1 VSGDVFARRLPAP
14 GNLLGG
20 MTVQFTAEQRAAIEH
35 HGGDVLL
42 DASAG
47 AGKTSVLVERFVGAV
62 LDEGVE
68 VAAILA
74 ITFTAKAAAEL
85 RERIRGRLRELGAG
99 EAARATE
106 GAQISTIH
114 GFCARLL
121 RSHALQAG
129 LDPAFTVLEAD
140 DAARLAQTAFDAA
153 LADLALEDA
162 GAELIGAHGPAALR
176 AATVAVHD
184 ELRARGQRRP
194 SLPPLPPPER
204 LSRALLATVTAARA
218 AAVELGSI
226 DGPPA
231 RVRQALDALQRACE
245 LALDTT
251 PWPGDLGRLALP
263 ARNGAGALGSK
274 ACDAYR
280 EQLAALRAAAERHHA
295 AAMRASLDQL
305 LGTFAD
311 RYGALK
317 AQRSAVDFEDLE
329 LLARELL
336 RDAGIAR
343 DLRARFVHVM
353 VDELQDTNRLQF
365 ELIDLIAS
373 GNLFMVGDAQQ
384 SIYGFRH
391 AEVELFQ
398 ARGREL
404 QAQNARL
411 SLRTNFRSRL
421 EILEALNTAFAGAL
435 GAGFRPLQAGRA
447 DPPAAV
453 AGPLVELLIVDKGA
467 QWTAESEGLSSPWRA
482 AEARALARRV
492 RELTDGGV
500 KAGDVVLLTR
510 ASTDLRVYERA
521 LEDAGVPSYL
531 IGGRGYW
538 SHPQVVELVSYLR
551 ALANPRDEEAW
562 YATLGSP
569 LCGLSLDGLVLV
581 AAGARD
587 ELEAEDRS
595 RLERFEEWFAA
606 ERRAAAR
613 IGPAELIERVIEEA
627 AYDISVLRAPG
638 GRRRLAN
645 VRKLMRL
652 GSEWESSAGP
662 DLHGFVALVERRAR
676 GEEGAGGSGID
687 RESEAPVESEA
698 LDAVRLMTI
707 HRAKGLEFD
716 VVCVADLGRGPRYR
730 HDLVRIS
737 RDGSGLGLRLAR
749 SGTEAR
755 IPALDYDA
763 IGAQRAERDAQEERR
778 LFYVAMTRARERLLL
793 SGAAKLDT
801 WSKGNTG
808 TPIDW
813 IAPAFVPDI
822 AERVSEIAQRRE
834 SSLTV
839 GGVALTIVA
848 EHAACGA
855 HAPAPPARLLAPA
868 ASLSAP
874 PSALAL
880 PASLSAPPSA
890 LALPASLSAPPA
902 ALAPPPAGL
911 PAPAVAVLSYSAL
924 AEYERCGY
932 RFYVER
938 VLGVPGAEAAAA
950 LGAETLG
957 SGAVT
962 PRSGGGPG
970 AAQWGTLVHA
980 LLERIDFR
988 RPVMPE
994 LATPRAL
1001 GPRELRELTA
1011 LLEAF
1016 AACRT
1021 CVRLARARQIRREQR
1036 FAFVLA
1042 AGSPMVS
1049 GVLDVLAREAPDAAL
1064 VVDYKTDHL
1073 GGADPERTVQ
1083 ERYAGQRLIYAV
1095 AALRSGV
1102 GSVEVAH
1109 LFLERPDRPVA
1120 RVFTRSELPSLEH
1133 ELEQRAGGILRRE
1146 FMVSQEPQRS
1156 LCRGCPAEGG
1166 LCSWPRE
1173 LTRRQAVDRLF

>member
-1 VSGDVFARRLPAP
+1 
-14 GNLLGG
+14 
-20 MTVQFTAEQRAAIEH
+20 MTVQFTAEQRAAIARR
-35 HGGDVLL
+35 GGDLLL

-47 AGKTSVLVERFVGAV
+47 AGKTSVLVERFVAAV
-62 LDEGVE
+62 LEEGVD
-68 VAAILA
+68 VGAILA
-74 ITFTAKAAAEL
+74 ITFTDKAAAEL
-85 RERIRGRLRELGAG
+85 RERIRGRLREHGAG

-106 GAQISTIH
+106 GAHISTIH

-121 RSHALQAG
+121 RAHALQAG
-129 LDPAFTVLEAD
+129 LDPAFTVLPAD
-140 DAARLAQTAFDAA
+140 DAARLAETAFDAA
-153 LADLALEDA
+153 LAHIALQDE
-162 GAELIGAHGPAALR
+162 GAQLIAAHGPAALR
-176 AATVAVHD
+176 AATVAAHD

-194 SLPPLPPPER
+194 SLPPLPPLPLLPPLPPPASSGANGAGELSER
-204 LSRALLATVTAARA
+204 LARAVLRTTTAARA
-218 AAVELGSI
+218 AALELGAI
-226 DGPPA
+226 DGAPV
-231 RVRQALDALQRACE
+231 RVRHALDALQRACE
-245 LALDTT
+245 LAPDAV
-251 PWPGDLGRLALP
+251 PWPGDLARLALP
-263 ARNGAGALGSK
+263 ARNGASALSSET
-274 ACDAYR
+274 CDAYR
-280 EQLAALRAAAERHHA
+280 EELATLRGVAERHHA
-295 AAMRASLDQL
+295 AAMRAALDQL
-305 LGTFAD
+305 LGAFAD
-311 RYGALK
+311 RYDALK
-317 AQRSAVDFEDLE
+317 TRRSAVDFEDLE

-336 RDAGIAR
+336 GDAGVAR
-343 DLRARFVHVM
+343 ELRARFAHVM

-391 AEVELFQ
+391 AEVELFE
-398 ARGREL
+398 ARGRALE
-404 QAQNARL
+404 ARSARL
-411 SLRTNFRSRL
+411 SLQTNFRSRR

-435 GAGFRPLQAGRA
+435 GARFRPLQAGRLDSPGA
-447 DPPAAV
+447 G
-453 AGPLVELLIVDKGA
+453 AGPLVELLIVDKGT
-467 QWTAESEGLSSPWRA
+467 QWTPESEGLASPWRT
-482 AEARALARRV
+482 AEARTLARRV
-492 RELTDGGV
+492 RELTDRGV
-500 KAGDVVLLTR
+500 RAGDVVLLTR

-521 LEDAGVPSYL
+521 LEDAGVPTYL

-562 YATLGSP
+562 YATLCSP
-569 LCGLSLDGLVLV
+569 LCGISLDGLVLV

-587 ELEAEDRS
+587 ELDDEDRLT
-595 RLERFEEWFAA
+595 LESFEEWFAA

-613 IGPAELIERVIEEA
+613 IGPEELIDRVIERA
-627 AYDISVLRAPG
+627 AYDIAVLRAPG

-652 GSEWESSAGP
+652 GREWESSAGP
-662 DLHGFVALVERRAR
+662 DLHGFVALIGRRAR
-676 GEEGAGGSGID
+676 GEDGAGGSGID

-755 IPALDYDA
+755 IPVLDYDA
-763 IGAQRAERDAQEERR
+763 IGAQRAAREAQEERR
-778 LFYVAMTRARERLLL
+778 LFYVAMTRARERLIL

-822 AERVSEIAQRRE
+822 AERCRNIAQRPE
-834 SSLTV
+834 SLVTA
-839 GGVALTIVA
+839 GGVAVTVISGEA
-848 EHAACGA
+848 GAACGGDVPETPVA
-855 HAPAPPARLLAPA
+855 APAPPVPLV
-868 ASLSAP
+868 
-874 PSALAL
+874 PSAVAL
-880 PASLSAPPSA
+880 PARSASG
-890 LALPASLSAPPA
+890 PAS
-902 ALAPPPAGL
+902 AGL
-911 PAPAVAVLSYSAL
+911 IAPAVPVLSYSAL

-950 LGAETLG
+950 MVAQAPATGARPER
-957 SGAVT
+957 A
-962 PRSGGGPG
+962 GGRTG
-970 AAQWGTLVHA
+970 AAERGTLVHA

-994 LATPRAL
+994 LAARREL
-1001 GPRELRELTA
+1001 GPRELRELTTT
-1011 LLEAF
+1011 LQAF
-1016 AACRT
+1016 AACQT
-1021 CVRLARARQIRREQR
+1021 CARLARARQVRREQR
-1036 FAFVLA
+1036 FAFALA
-1042 AGSPMVS
+1042 PGLPMVT
-1049 GVLDVLAREAPDAAL
+1049 GVLDVLAHEGSGEAL

-1073 GGADPERTVQ
+1073 GGADPELTMQ

-1109 LFLERPDRPVA
+1109 VFLEQPDRPVA
-1120 RVFTRSELPSLEH
+1120 RRFTSSELPRLER

-1146 FMVSQEPQRS
+1146 FEVAPEPQRS
-1156 LCRGCPAEGG
+1156 LCRGCPAEAG
-1166 LCSWPRE
+1166 LCSWPPE

>member
-1 VSGDVFARRLPAP
+1 MLARRLPAP
-14 GNLLGG
+14 RDLLGG
-20 MTVQFTAEQRAAIEH
+20 MSVRFTAEQRAAIEH
-35 HGGDVLL
+35 RGGDLLL

-47 AGKTSVLVERFVGAV
+47 AGKTSVLVERFVRAV
-62 LDEGVE
+62 LDDGVE
-68 VAAILA
+68 VGAILA
-74 ITFTAKAAAEL
+74 ITFTDKAAAEL
-85 RERIRGRLRELGAG
+85 RDRIRGRLRELGAG

-121 RSHALQAG
+121 RAHALQAG

-153 LADLALEDA
+153 LAHVAMQDA
-162 GAELIGAHGPAALR
+162 GAELIAAHGPAALR
-176 AATVAVHD
+176 AATVAAHD

-194 SLPPLPPPER
+194 SLPPIAPDAPAGANGAREPSESGR
-204 LSRALLATVTAARA
+204 LARAVARTVTAARA
-218 AAVELGSI
+218 AARELAAV
-226 DGPPA
+226 DGPPV
-231 RVRQALDALQRACE
+231 RVRQALDALQRAGE
-245 LALDTT
+245 LPPDTV
-251 PWPGDLGRLALP
+251 PWPADLAQLALP
-263 ARNGAGALGSK
+263 ARNGANALASET
-274 ACDAYR
+274 CDAYR

-295 AAMRASLDQL
+295 AAMHRSLDQL

-311 RYGALK
+311 DYARLK

-336 RDAGIAR
+336 GDPGIAR
-343 DLRARFVHVM
+343 DLRERFVHVM

-373 GNLFMVGDAQQ
+373 GRLFMVGDAQQ

-398 ARGREL
+398 ARGRAL
-404 QAQNARL
+404 QAQGARL
-411 SLRTNFRSRL
+411 SLQTNFRSRC
-421 EILEALNTAFAGAL
+421 EILEVLNTAFASAL
-435 GAGFRPLQAGRA
+435 GGFKPLQAGRA
-447 DPPAAV
+447 GSPANA

-467 QWTAESEGLSSPWRA
+467 HWTPESEGLASPWRS

-492 RELTDGGV
+492 RALTDGGV
-500 KAGDVVLLTR
+500 SAGDVVLLTR

-521 LEDAGVPSYL
+521 LEDAGVPTYL

-562 YATLGSP
+562 YATLCSP
-569 LCGLSLDGLVLV
+569 LCGLSLDGLVLI

-587 ELEAEDRS
+587 ELEDEDRLT
-595 RLERFEEWFAA
+595 LEAFEEWFAA

-613 IGPAELIERVIEEA
+613 TGPEGLIDRVIERS
-627 AYDISVLRAPG
+627 AYDIAVLRAPG

-652 GSEWESSAGP
+652 GREWEAAAGP
-662 DLHGFVALVERRAR
+662 DLHGFVALIERRSR
-676 GEEGAGGSGID
+676 GEHGAAGAGID

-716 VVCVADLGRGPRYR
+716 VVCVADLGRAGRYR

-755 IPALDYDA
+755 VPVLDYDA
-763 IGAQRAERDAQEERR
+763 IGAQRAEREAQEERR
-778 LFYVAMTRARERLLL
+778 LFYVAMTRARERLIL

-808 TPIDW
+808 TAVDW
-813 IAPAFVPDI
+813 IAPALVPGI
-822 AERVSEIAQRRE
+822 AERPE
-834 SSLTV
+834 SQVT
-839 GGVALTIVA
+839 GGVALTVLSEESARGAQGSEPPADAGQRA
-848 EHAACGA
+848 EPLASRA
-855 HAPAPPARLLAPA
+855 APATRSAPA
-868 ASLSAP
+868 SNLSTAPASAP
-874 PSALAL
+874 VPL
-880 PASLSAPPSA
+880 
-890 LALPASLSAPPA
+890 
-902 ALAPPPAGL
+902 
-911 PAPAVAVLSYSAL
+911 LSYSAL

-938 VLGVPGAEAAAA
+938 VLGVPGEPEAAGAEAAA
-950 LGAETLG
+950 
-957 SGAVT
+957 
-962 PRSGGGPG
+962 G
-970 AAQWGTLVHA
+970 AAEWGTLVHT
-980 LLERIDFR
+980 LLELVDFR
-988 RPVMPE
+988 RAVLPE
-994 LATPRAL
+994 LAGLHAL
-1001 GPRELRELTA
+1001 GPRELGA
-1011 LLEAF
+1011 LRRTLEAF
-1016 AACRT
+1016 AACQT
-1021 CVRLARARQIRREQR
+1021 CARLARATQVRREQR
-1036 FAFVLA
+1036 FAFALTP
-1042 AGSPMVS
+1042 GSAMVT
-1049 GVLDVLAREAPDAAL
+1049 GVLDVLAREDPDAAL

-1109 LFLERPDRPVA
+1109 LFLEQPDRPAA
-1120 RVFTRSELPSLEH
+1120 RTFARSELHALEH
-1133 ELEQRAGGILRRE
+1133 ELEQRAGGIARRE
-1146 FMVSQEPQRS
+1146 FTVSPEPQRS

-1173 LTRRQAVDRLF
+1173 LTGRQAADRLF